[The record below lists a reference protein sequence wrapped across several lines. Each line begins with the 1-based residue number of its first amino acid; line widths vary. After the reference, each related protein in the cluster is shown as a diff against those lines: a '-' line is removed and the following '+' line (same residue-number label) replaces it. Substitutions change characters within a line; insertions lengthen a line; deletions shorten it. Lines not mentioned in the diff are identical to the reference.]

1 MLDTEQ
7 ANARIA
13 QLESFID
20 ELTYNHQQD
29 ISKIQNEHR
38 ELLDRARETA
48 YDDLARIRELEQQV
62 EALQTELDQL
72 KNP

>member
-13 QLESFID
+13 QLESFIE
-20 ELTYNHQQD
+20 ELTYDHQQNIIKVQD
-29 ISKIQNEHR
+29 QHR
-38 ELLDRARETA
+38 ELLDRASELA
-48 YDDLARIRELEQQV
+48 QDDLARIRELEQQV

-72 KNP
+72 KNS

>member
-13 QLESFID
+13 QLESFIE
-20 ELTYNHQQD
+20 ELEYNHQQD

-38 ELLDRARETA
+38 ELLDRASELA
-48 YDDLARIRELEQQV
+48 QDDLARIRELEQQV
-62 EALQTELDQL
+62 ETLQSELDQL
-72 KNP
+72 RNP